1 MAIIKRQGVGASVQT
16 IPVWKSYFDNIGSS
30 FITTSEDTNALY
42 ISIATAAT
50 LKLGFDNSGYCRPNT
65 LTTLY
70 NNTTTSLSVL
80 HCSAADPCIATTC
93 YSNRMF
99 YFFIIDDTKRK
110 WLIFYYELGTQKFFS
125 FTTNTSTSSTFINLS
140 SLTLIDINSL
150 QPYSI
155 GNSFPYTTQT
165 NTIDYI
171 DNTFLLSGS
180 EVVNLDYDLKSCS
193 SVTSNNIISFNNK
206 NFFAPSS
213 NILIPIE
220 T

>member
-1 MAIIKRQGVGASVQT
+1 MATIKRQGVGDRIQT
-16 IPVWKSYFDNIGSS
+16 VSVWKNYFDNIGSS

-42 ISIATAAT
+42 INIATAAK

-70 NNTTTSLSVL
+70 NDTTTSLSTL
-80 HCSAADPCIATTC
+80 HCSAGDPCIATTC
-93 YSNRMF
+93 CSNRMF

-140 SLTLIDINSL
+140 SLTLTDINTL
-150 QPYSI
+150 QPYTI

-213 NILIPIE
+213 NILIPIN
-220 T
+220 